1 MAVTSLLELRLKNEL
16 ADEAREI
23 IRRTLVATRGFEGCL
38 GVEVTVDVDDASHI
52 TLIEKWESI
61 EHDNA
66 YRAFRA
72 SPEGASDLGSL
83 VSAAPVLTR
92 YETDETV

>member
-1 MAVTSLLELRLKNEL
+1 MAVTSLLELRLKNDL
-16 ADEAREI
+16 NDEAREI
-23 IRRTLVATRGFEGCL
+23 MRRTLVATRAFDGCL
-38 GVEVTVDVDDASHI
+38 GVEVVVDVDDVSHV
-52 TLIEKWESI
+52 TLIEKWESV
-61 EHDNA
+61 EHDDA

-72 SPEGASDLGSL
+72 SPEGASDLGSV